1 MPRNVK
7 RAVIGEAFGPPE
19 AYRLVEH
26 DPGPPGPGQVRVAI
40 KAAGISFVDVL
51 TARGEYQ
58 VKPPLP
64 FIPGSECAGV
74 VEALGEGVSTFAV
87 GDAVVGSNWG
97 GIFAE
102 VANLRASG
110 LRAIP
115 AALSFEEAA
124 VLPVSYYTARYAL
137 VERGHLQPGESLLVL
152 GAGGATGYAAVQL
165 GKHLGAKVIASAS
178 SEDKRAL
185 ALAGGADV
193 AIDARAADW
202 RDQVKAA
209 SGGKGVDV
217 VFDPVGGEAT
227 EPAFRSLAWNGR
239 HLIVGFPGGIASLR
253 TNLALLKGASLIGV
267 DLRQFGDNEPEAAEA
282 NMRGVFDLAAQG
294 VLRPAIARRY
304 PLEQFAEAMNDAAAG
319 KAAGR
324 VVLTIG

>member
-1 MPRNVK
+1 
-7 RAVIGEAFGPPE
+7 
-19 AYRLVEH
+19 
-26 DPGPPGPGQVRVAI
+26 
-40 KAAGISFVDVL
+40 
-51 TARGEYQ
+51 
-58 VKPPLP
+58 
-64 FIPGSECAGV
+64 
-74 VEALGEGVSTFAV
+74 
-87 GDAVVGSNWG
+87 VVGSNWG